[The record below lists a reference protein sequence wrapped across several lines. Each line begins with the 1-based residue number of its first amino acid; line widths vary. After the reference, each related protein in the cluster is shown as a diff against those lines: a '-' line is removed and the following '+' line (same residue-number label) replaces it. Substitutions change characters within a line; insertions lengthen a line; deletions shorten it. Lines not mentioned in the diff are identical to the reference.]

1 MKGTSFERF
10 RTNDYKIATAL
21 FRTAFSKQARN
32 MNKEINV
39 AYGWRVTKNNLEDV
53 GLLIDYEIKTLN
65 LDLKY
70 GLVTKK
76 YTDTQLAVLNKLKA
90 SLNKTITELYS

>member
-1 MKGTSFERF
+1 MKGTSFEKF
-10 RTNDYKIATAL
+10 RSNDLKIATAV
-21 FRTAFSKQARN
+21 FRTAFSKQAKN

-39 AYGWRVTKNNLEDV
+39 AYGWTITKNNLEDV

-70 GLVTKK
+70 GLITKK
-76 YTDTQLAVLNKLKA
+76 YTDTQLAILNKLKA
-90 SLNKTITELYS
+90 SLDKTISELYS